1 MADYDFN
8 SLMVYDRD
16 GGSSNASFG
25 SGGDAVGTL
34 SDNEMDGSFEPGDP
48 IYVDGSPT
56 QVGTFWGS
64 YTDPDSGNTYVVVEV
79 DSDTFYVYSVAS
91 FAEASTEVPNTVHET
106 DDLDTGTFVTC
117 FMAGTR
123 IAVPGGE
130 VAVETLVPG
139 DLVLTADGRAVP
151 VLWLGR
157 RSVHRLFPAPERFAP
172 VRVRDGALGR
182 GLPRRDLVL
191 TADHALV
198 LDGLAI
204 NAGAL
209 VNGDTIAV
217 EPMAALP
224 ERITYYHVETEGHE
238 TILAEGA
245 PAESYIDYVARTA
258 FDNYADYV
266 ARCGAERVIR
276 EMPLPRISSARL
288 VPGSIRARLGAL
300 ADVA

>member
-1 MADYDFN
+1 M
-8 SLMVYDRD
+8 
-16 GGSSNASFG
+16 
-25 SGGDAVGTL
+25 
-34 SDNEMDGSFEPGDP
+34 
-48 IYVDGSPT
+48 
-56 QVGTFWGS
+56 
-64 YTDPDSGNTYVVVEV
+64 
-79 DSDTFYVYSVAS
+79 
-91 FAEASTEVPNTVHET
+91 
-106 DDLDTGTFVTC
+106 
-117 FMAGTR
+117 
-123 IAVPGGE
+123 
-130 VAVETLVPG
+130 
-139 DLVLTADGRAVP
+139 
-151 VLWLGR
+151 
-157 RSVHRLFPAPERFAP
+157 
-172 VRVRDGALGR
+172 
-182 GLPRRDLVL
+182 L

-224 ERITYYHVETEGHE
+224 ERITCYHVETEGHE